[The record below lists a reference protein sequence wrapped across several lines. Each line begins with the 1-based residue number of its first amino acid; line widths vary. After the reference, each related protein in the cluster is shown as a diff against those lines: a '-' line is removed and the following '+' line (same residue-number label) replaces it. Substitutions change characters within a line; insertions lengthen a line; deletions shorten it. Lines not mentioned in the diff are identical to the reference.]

1 MFRPSSLILAT
12 LLLGAS
18 PALAIDSEGNFAV
31 NGAGSQSC
39 AQYLSVIDQGADNQE
54 VLIYVSWAQGYLTS
68 LNRGQQGA
76 YDVLPISTA
85 NDIAQLVA
93 RICRQSQDIPFENAV
108 FRLARVFA
116 PMQLGAASQVIELT
130 RGEQTVRVREG
141 ALAMVQQFLKDSG
154 RYVGNVD
161 GVFGE
166 RTAEAISVFQGEA
179 DIPQT
184 GLPDLN
190 TFAAILARIT
200 QNQQNSN

>member
-1 MFRPSSLILAT
+1 MFRFSHLIIAAG
-12 LLLGAS
+12 LLGAT
-18 PALAIDSEGNFAV
+18 PALALDAEGNFAV

-39 AQYLSVIDQGADNQE
+39 AQYLSVVDQGADNQQ

-68 LNRGQQGA
+68 LNRGQEGA

-85 NDIAQLVA
+85 NDIALLLT
-93 RICRQSQDIPFENAV
+93 RICRQSTDIPFENAV
-108 FRLARVFA
+108 FRLARVFE
-116 PMQLGAASQVIELT
+116 PMRLSAASPVIELT
-130 RGEQTVRVREG
+130 RGETTVRVRKG

-154 RYVGNVD
+154 SYAGNVD

-166 RTAEAISVFQGEA
+166 RTAEAITAFQVEA
-179 DIPQT
+179 DIPAT

-200 QNQQNSN
+200 QNQ